1 MADFSRWLGLIV
13 HVHRLSAVIVQWNH
27 WCRVPVSPQCT
38 KYAFGLRAK
47 YAWVPDGDLAS
58 EYLMSFDSPPK
69 PDKFR
74 NLEANTDTILS
85 FIKEWMIYLTDSDR
99 DQ

>member
-1 MADFSRWLGLIV
+1 MYFFSTSS
-13 HVHRLSAVIVQWNH
+13 RLSSRLEIGPSSRLA
-27 WCRVPVSPQCT
+27 VSPQCT

>member
-1 MADFSRWLGLIV
+1 MPWANFQQPTRMRLGL
-13 HVHRLSAVIVQWNH
+13 
-27 WCRVPVSPQCT
+27 CYTVSPQCT